1 MATYANVINAIQGY
15 ERSQQK
21 LRDDFRAEI
30 TTLRLG
36 HNQRDETITGLRS
49 IEASLQA
56 DLADKREIIQAQ
68 SERIVELA
76 AYRDEL
82 KETVAKL
89 SKQRETDERVVRRN
103 LEMVD
108 EIADLK
114 QRNEALEKRCAA
126 LDHRCALQKDEIDHL
141 KFAMHK
147 AGL

>member
-1 MATYANVINAIQGY
+1 MTTYDDVVNALKDY
-15 ERSQQK
+15 EDSQIKQRTELSEE
-21 LRDDFRAEI
+21 LRYTKIDRDI
-30 TTLRLG
+30 TV
-36 HNQRDETITGLRS
+36 ETIIGLRC

-56 DLADKREIIQAQ
+56 DLADKRNIIQAQ
-68 SERIVELA
+68 SERIIELA

-89 SKQRETDERVVRRN
+89 SKQRETDERVVKRN

>member
-1 MATYANVINAIQGY
+1 MTTYDDVVNALKDY
-15 ERSQQK
+15 EDSQIKQRTELSEE
-21 LRDDFRAEI
+21 LRDTKIDMDIMVEI
-30 TTLRLG
+30 V
-36 HNQRDETITGLRS
+36 TGLRS

-56 DLADKREIIQAQ
+56 DLADKRGIIQAQ
-68 SERIVELA
+68 SERIIELA

-108 EIADLK
+108 EIVDLK
-114 QRNEALEKRCAA
+114 QRNEALEKRGSA
-126 LDHRCALQKDEIDHL
+126 LEYRVAVQIDEIDSL
-141 KFAMHK
+141 KFAMHR

>member
-1 MATYANVINAIQGY
+1 MTTYADVVNALKDY
-15 ERSQQK
+15 EDSQIKQRTE
-21 LRDDFRAEI
+21 LREE
-30 TTLRLG
+30 LRYTKID
-36 HNQRDETITGLRS
+36 RDTMVETITGLRC

-56 DLADKREIIQAQ
+56 DLADKRNIIQAQ
-68 SERIVELA
+68 TERIIELA

-82 KETVAKL
+82 KETVAEL

-114 QRNEALEKRCAA
+114 QRNEALEKRGSA
-126 LDHRCALQKDEIDHL
+126 LEYRVAVQIDEIDSL
-141 KFAMHK
+141 KFAMHR

>member
-1 MATYANVINAIQGY
+1 MTTYADVVNALKDY
-15 ERSQQK
+15 EDSQIKQRTE
-21 LRDDFRAEI
+21 LREELRYTKIDRD
-30 TTLRLG
+30 TLV
-36 HNQRDETITGLRS
+36 ETIIGLRS

-56 DLADKREIIQAQ
+56 DLADKRGIIQAQ
-68 SERIVELA
+68 TERIIELA

-108 EIADLK
+108 EIVDLK
-114 QRNEALEKRCAA
+114 QRNEALEKRGSA
-126 LDHRCALQKDEIDHL
+126 LEYRVAVQIDEIDSL
-141 KFAMHK
+141 KFAMHR